1 VARIRECKTLLV
13 NRVIKYYTNN
23 K

>member
-1 VARIRECKTLLV
+1 VARMRECKTLLV